1 MATERCAAEQ
11 KAGRNLSANQQTM
24 LNILHDAGKDGLPF
38 SDWNEK
44 AKNQGIGTKRQCKP
58 L

>member
-1 MATERCAAEQ
+1 
-11 KAGRNLSANQQTM
+11 M